1 MVRGSAK
8 RHIEESRDHTT
19 NIENNGVRRRSE
31 AVQRDRLAAAYSASS
46 YTDLDSGYQIPGP
59 SSRPDFGNSLA
70 NTMDN
75 DDNNIFNIF
84 DNLIIPADIEP
95 FAEYSSLDEKERLRR
110 EVELLMMQ
118 AEQDDFFGLAQE
130 LEDDAT
136 ITNVTESLRS
146 VGMFTC

>member
-1 MVRGSAK
+1 
-8 RHIEESRDHTT
+8 
-19 NIENNGVRRRSE
+19 
-31 AVQRDRLAAAYSASS
+31 
-46 YTDLDSGYQIPGP
+46 
-59 SSRPDFGNSLA
+59 
-70 NTMDN
+70 MDN

-146 VGMFTC
+146 VGMFTCWFSIPIALESDIHKEISSDMADDVQQGHFAETVNDGDYAPYPNKVVS